1 MRGGRSGG
9 GGGGG
14 LRNPCLT
21 MHQPW
26 ASLLV
31 HGIKRV
37 EGRSWPSPVT
47 GRLWIHA
54 ASKVPDPDTVAAME
68 AFYREIYAVDGVHHI
83 DFPQHYPVSRLLGCV
98 EVVGCVR
105 SEELVC
111 WEDVPQSVRLE
122 GLTDFCW
129 LCENPQKLVVPFE
142 MRGYQGVYNLER
154 RVYEGAARGL
164 SHVQGPLPVKFP
176 LPDPRNPLSLKPG
189 SLNFDSSKSAL
200 VKTESVSAAIAG
212 ARAAATQYSRKGT
225 SAATSSEIQTRG
237 KSREN
242 HADGSSGSGALP
254 SFVQNSP
261 SHPQNQDRSPVVQN
275 GSPHLQNQD
284 PSPVVQNSSSHS
296 VNQNT
301 FPVVQNSPSYAQ
313 TRNSQYMVQSSP
325 SYSQTHN
332 PQHMV
337 QSSPSYAQTRNS
349 QHMVQSSPSYSQT
362 QNPPYMVQSSP
373 YSQNTPSYL
382 QNQSRSSNIQ
392 STPFYFHDQYQSS
405 NVHNSPSYFHYQNQS
420 PTVQNS
426 PSYSH
431 DQNPPSNVQNYPSHL
446 QNHNPSPVA
455 HNSPSFLQHQNAEPR
470 RSPRLQGGAPH
481 RLVAAALR
489 DLKQSSLR
497 ESGEQSSAPRS

>member
-1 MRGGRSGG
+1 MRGGRS
-9 GGGGG
+9 GGGG

-68 AFYREIYAVDGVHHI
+68 DFYREIYAVDGVHHI

-164 SHVQGPLPVKFP
+164 SPVQGPLPVKFP

-212 ARAAATQYSRKGT
+212 ARAAATQYSRKGST
-225 SAATSSEIQTRG
+225 AATSSEIQTRG

-254 SFVQNSP
+254 SVVQNSQ
-261 SHPQNQDRSPVVQN
+261 S
-275 GSPHLQNQD
+275 HLQNQD
-284 PSPVVQNSSSHS
+284 PSPVVHNSPLHLVIQNPS
-296 VNQNT
+296 
-301 FPVVQNSPSYAQ
+301 PVVQNSPSYSQTRNPQYIAQSSPSYSQ

-325 SYSQTHN
+325 SYSPTQN
-332 PQHMV
+332 PRYM
-337 QSSPSYAQTRNS
+337 A
-349 QHMVQSSPSYSQT
+349 QSSPSYSR
-362 QNPPYMVQSSP
+362 
-373 YSQNTPSYL
+373 
-382 QNQSRSSNIQ
+382 NQSQSSNIQ
-392 STPFYFHDQYQSS
+392 STPFYFHDQNQSS
-405 NVHNSPSYFHYQNQS
+405 NVHSNPSHFHYQNQSSTVHNSPSYSHNQNPS
-420 PTVQNS
+420 PNVQNG
-426 PSYSH
+426 PSYS
-431 DQNPPSNVQNYPSHL
+431 

-455 HNSPSFLQHQNAEPR
+455 QNSPLFLQHQNAEPR

-481 RLVAAALR
+481 RQR
-489 DLKQSSLR
+489 
-497 ESGEQSSAPRS
+497 

>member
-1 MRGGRSGG
+1 MRGGRS
-9 GGGGG
+9 GGGG

-68 AFYREIYAVDGVHHI
+68 DFYREIYAVDGVHRI

-164 SHVQGPLPVKFP
+164 SPVQGPLPVKFP

-237 KSREN
+237 KS
-242 HADGSSGSGALP
+242 SV
-254 SFVQNSP
+254 VQNS
-261 SHPQNQDRSPVVQN
+261 SS
-275 GSPHLQNQD
+275 HLQNQD
-284 PSPVVQNSSSHS
+284 PSPVVQNSSSHPQNQDPSHIVQNSSSHS
-296 VNQNT
+296 VNQNPS
-301 FPVVQNSPSYAQ
+301 PVVQNSPSYSQTRDPQYIAQSSLSYAQ

-325 SYSQTHN
+325 SYSQTQN
-332 PQHMV
+332 PR
-337 QSSPSYAQTRNS
+337 Y
-349 QHMVQSSPSYSQT
+349 MVQSSPSYSQT
-362 QNPPYMVQSSP
+362 QNPRYMVQSSP
-373 YSQNTPSYL
+373 SYSQN
-382 QNQSRSSNIQ
+382 QSQSSNIQ
-392 STPFYFHDQYQSS
+392 STPFYFHDQNPSSNVQNSPFYLHNNQNQSS
-405 NVHNSPSYFHYQNQS
+405 NVHNTPSCFHDQNQS
-420 PTVQNS
+420 STVHNS

-431 DQNPPSNVQNYPSHL
+431 NQNPPSNVQNRPSHL

-489 DLKQSSLR
+489 DLKQSNLR